1 MTQTY
6 GCHFFKMQMLGPH
19 HNKSL
24 IVLELNH
31 TILTLSMLLHQV

>member
-6 GCHFFKMQMLGPH
+6 GCQFFIMQMLGLH

-31 TILTLSMLLHQV
+31 ATLTLSMLLH